1 MVTTLLVLV
10 NIFNSVLVST
20 PSEPGRLTALALWIV
35 ACIGFVFLSLLSYIF
50 ILVRLRWLKTDSAD
64 GGYQPPCDNQKKLKV
79 NIDLVMLGI
88 NVVTFL
94 GFSTIYILHIYI
106 ME

>member
-20 PSEPGRLTALALWIV
+20 PSEPGQLTALALWIV
-35 ACIGFVFLSLLSYIF
+35 ACISFVFFSLLSYVF
-50 ILVRLRWLKTDSAD
+50 ILIRLRWFQRKSEEESYDD
-64 GGYQPPCDNQKKLKV
+64 GKKPEV
-79 NIDLVMLGI
+79 NIDLIMLGI

-94 GFSTIYILHIYI
+94 GFTIIYILYI
-106 ME
+106 